1 MWEKLQA
8 RVQGENNQNTSYDFK
23 ELIEM
28 YF

>member
-1 MWEKLQA
+1 MWEESQA
-8 RVQGENNQNTSYDFK
+8 RVQGENNQNTSHDFK